1 LDRLIYTAMVGTR
14 ALIHRH
20 ETITQNLANA
30 STNGYRAQTALL
42 HSAPGGSPDGA
53 SRTAPVE
60 TSTGTDFRPG
70 PVLQTGNPLDVAI
83 TGSGFFAVQAA
94 DGTEAYTRDGQMEL
108 SPEGNLVTKRGQT
121 VVGEGGPIAVP
132 ANHEVLVGRDGTIS
146 AVPAGAGRQNA
157 VSVGRLKLVNPD
169 ENSLS
174 RGGDGLFRVRGGEAD
189 ADPNVVVTPGA
200 VEASNVNVIEALV
213 DMIAVARSFE
223 TQMKLMSNAE
233 QNERAASQLL
243 SFNA

>member
-14 ALIHRH
+14 ALVHRH
-20 ETITQNLANA
+20 ETIAQNLANA
-30 STNGYRAQTALL
+30 NTNGYRAQTALI

-53 SRTAPVE
+53 SRVAPVE
-60 TSTGTDFRPG
+60 TSTGTDFRSG
-70 PVLQTGNPLDVAI
+70 PVLQTSNPLDVAI
-83 TGSGFFAVQAA
+83 TGPGFFAVQAA
-94 DGTEAYTRDGQMEL
+94 DGTEAYTRDGQMEV

-121 VVGEGGPIAVP
+121 VMGEGGPIAIP
-132 ANHEVLVGRDGTIS
+132 PNHEVIVARDGTIS

-157 VSVGRLKLVNPD
+157 QAVGRLKLVNP
-169 ENSLS
+169 EEKSLL
-174 RGGDGLFRVRGGEAD
+174 RGNDGLFRTRGGEAD
-189 ADPNVVVTPGA
+189 ADPSVVVAPGA

-223 TQMKLMSNAE
+223 TQMKLISNAE